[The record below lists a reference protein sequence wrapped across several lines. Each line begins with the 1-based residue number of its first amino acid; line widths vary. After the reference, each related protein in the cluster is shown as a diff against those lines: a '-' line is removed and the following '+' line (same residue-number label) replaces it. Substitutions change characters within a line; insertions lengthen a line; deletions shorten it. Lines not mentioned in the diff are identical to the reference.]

1 VSGISGDM
9 RTLLASED
17 PRARRAIDLY
27 PYRIRREL
35 GSLTAAL
42 GKVDALVFT
51 AGTGANAVP
60 IRSRVCRDA
69 GWLDVERASGANA
82 QRPSH
87 QHHRRPGAGMG
98 DAHQRGIAD
107 RTPHSAQ
114 ARLNINGA
122 LSSFLAWFERP
133 KEHIAGKQAQ
143 NDGERSGEN
152 VGEIR

>member
-9 RTLLASED
+9 HTLLASED

-35 GSLTAAL
+35 SSLTAAL
-42 GKVDALVFT
+42 GKVDAIVFT
-51 AGTGANAVP
+51 AGT
-60 IRSRVCRDA
+60 
-69 GWLDVERASGANA
+69 GANA

-98 DAHQRGIAD
+98 DAHQRGIDD
-107 RTPHSAQ
+107 RTPHPAH

-133 KEHIAGKQAQ
+133 KQHIAGKQAQ

>member
-1 VSGISGDM
+1 MKRLEEAGAKTGDIQLSLIWHNRNDLDLHCIEPSGTKIYYANKKSPSG
-9 RTLLASED
+9 
-17 PRARRAIDLY
+17 
-27 PYRIRREL
+27 
-35 GSLTAAL
+35 
-42 GKVDALVFT
+42 
-51 AGTGANAVP
+51 
-60 IRSRVCRDA
+60 
-69 GWLDVERASGANA
+69 GWLDVDRSSGANA

-87 QHHRRPGAGMG
+87 QHHRRPGAGLG
-98 DAHQRGIAD
+98 DAHQRGIDD